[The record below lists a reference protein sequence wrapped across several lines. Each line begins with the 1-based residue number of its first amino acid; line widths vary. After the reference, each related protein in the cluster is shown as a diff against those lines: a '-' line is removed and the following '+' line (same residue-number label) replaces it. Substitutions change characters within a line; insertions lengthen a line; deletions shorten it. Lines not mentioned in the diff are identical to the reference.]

1 MYFISESLLPMH
13 GYFILRQIQLL
24 GFLRGRNVCGFE
36 SDSGDCDRSQMK
48 ILASRRILYG
58 SGRRFALADAS
69 GPLM

>member
-1 MYFISESLLPMH
+1 MANVFHFRIFVAYAWIFYIKTNPTAW
-13 GYFILRQIQLL
+13 ILAGQER
-24 GFLRGRNVCGFE
+24 V
-36 SDSGDCDRSQMK
+36 SDGGDCDRSQMK